1 MKRDYLKRITE
12 MERLVALEQPST
24 ATQLHEVF
32 AKAGLPAPEPAPGED
47 GRDYLKRVP
56 TESLAGLLAAYG
68 VMEP

>member
-1 MKRDYLKRITE
+1 MKRDYLKRITD
-12 MERLVALEQPST
+12 LEQLQGSQTST
-24 ATQLHEVF
+24 ANQLHEVF

-68 VMEP
+68 

>member
-12 MERLVALEQPST
+12 LEQLQGSHAST
-24 ATQLHEVF
+24 AIQLHEVF
-32 AKAGLPAPEPAPGED
+32 VKAGLPAPEPAHGED

-56 TESLAGLLAAYG
+56 TESLAGLLAACK

>member
-12 MERLVALEQPST
+12 LEQLEGSQPST

-32 AKAGLPAPEPAPGED
+32 AKAGLLAPEPAHGED

-56 TESLAGLLAAYG
+56 TESLAGLLAAYR